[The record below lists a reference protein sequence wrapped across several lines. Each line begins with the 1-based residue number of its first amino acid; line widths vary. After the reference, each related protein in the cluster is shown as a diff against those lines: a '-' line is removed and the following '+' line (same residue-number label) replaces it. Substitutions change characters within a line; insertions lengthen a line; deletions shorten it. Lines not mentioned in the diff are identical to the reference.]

1 MGEIMRIYGT
11 IRDSKNREPVKQGT
25 IKLSIEGT
33 QIAFVSSDE
42 HGRYEYAADEEYI
55 GQTLDFV
62 IQKEGFIRKDI
73 SHEIDESEIKSDI
86 LLDEF
91 EIKIQGKI
99 CDETNSPLD
108 NATINF
114 RIGKSTVNLV
124 SDKDGSFSFT
134 VGQQFLNQTI
144 GYEVSRDG
152 FEIKSGKLKLLENL
166 KCINLSKN
174 IPPVPDKSIWIKVAA
189 VGIVLTGVA
198 IVLFALPNPLELSID
213 PDPINFNFRHDTQ
226 AQTFSIWNEGG
237 GNLDWEVRSDQDW
250 IIVSPNSGTNS
261 GTIVVSVNSAGMSPD
276 NYMGSIILTSNVGSK
291 TGRISLFIEEP
302 VHIPISTT
310 TPTATPTTTLTA
322 TPTTTPTATPTTT
335 STATP
340 TITSTAT
347 PTITSTAT
355 PTTTSTVTPTATHT
369 STPTNNPPESSID
382 SINPSTALQGQSIR
396 FEGHGD
402 DPDSGDSITEYKWK
416 SNIDGYLSDQ
426 RTFSTSSLTSG
437 LHNITLQVKDS
448 HGQWSGEITQ
458 NLRVKIYLYE
468 GFEGGMPENWL
479 VGPTYE
485 SASYSVVSER
495 DINNRVLYNHV
506 LLGNGHV
513 HIGPNIGQEWDDYS
527 LQVRIKLLP
536 KGTQINGKPPIG
548 RCHLIIRQG
557 DTNEDRWRY
566 FIGISPDTASIF
578 KTFNGEHY
586 ELTNEEINLRNN
598 VWYTVK
604 VVCKGNLIKV
614 YVDGEP
620 VTEYI
625 DDNPLNNG
633 RIELETLGDGKVCYD
648 DILVEELD

>member
-11 IRDSKNREPVKQGT
+11 IRNSKNREPVKQAT

-42 HGRYEYAADEEYI
+42 HGRYEYAAEEEYI

-91 EIKIQGKI
+91 KIKIQGKI

-114 RIGKSTVNLV
+114 RIGNSTINLV

-144 GYEVSRDG
+144 GYEVSKEG
-152 FEIKSGKLKLLENL
+152 FNIKSGKMKLLENL
-166 KCINLSKN
+166 RCINLSKT
-174 IPPVPDKSIWIKVAA
+174 ITSVPDKSIWIKVVA
-189 VGIVLTGVA
+189 VGIILTGVA
-198 IVLFALPNPLELSID
+198 IALFALPNDPELSID

-237 GNLDWEVRSDQDW
+237 GTLDWEVRSDQDW

-276 NYMGSIILTSNVGSK
+276 NHMGSIILTSNVGTK
-291 TGRISLFIEEP
+291 TGRISLFIEEAVP
-302 VHIPISTT
+302 VLTSTT
-310 TPTATPTTTLTA
+310 
-322 TPTTTPTATPTTT
+322 TPTTT
-335 STATP
+335 STTTP
-340 TITSTAT
+340 TTTSTVTSTVTSTTT
-347 PTITSTAT
+347 PTVTSTTTPTAT

-369 STPTNNPPESSID
+369 STPTNNPPESFID
-382 SINPSTALQGQSIR
+382 SINPSPALQGQSVT
-396 FEGHGD
+396 FVGHGD
-402 DPDSGDSITEYKWK
+402 DLDIGDSIIEYKWK
-416 SNIDGYLSDQ
+416 SNIDGYLNDQ
-426 RTFSTSSLTSG
+426 MTFSTSSLTSG
-437 LHNITLQVKDS
+437 SHEIILQVKDN
-448 HGQWSGEITQ
+448 HGQWSSEIKQ
-458 NLRVKIYLYE
+458 NLKVKIFLYE
-468 GFEGGMPENWL
+468 DFESGMPENWL
-479 VGPTYE
+479 EGPTYE
-485 SASYSVVSER
+485 SASYNVVSEIPR
-495 DINNRVLYNHV
+495 DINNHV

-536 KGTQINGKPPIG
+536 KIG

-586 ELTNEEINLRNN
+586 ELTNEEIYLRNN
-598 VWYTVK
+598 EWYTVK

-633 RIELETLGDGKVCYD
+633 RIALETLGDGKVCYD
-648 DILVEELD
+648 DILVEELE